1 MANIIQRRRGTTQ
14 EHEGFTGAE
23 GEITIDL
30 DKETVVVHNDVQP
43 GGYPLAREDL
53 SNVIDKVGVTQLNLS
68 EGGAGMVLQTNG
80 AGVISFTNQPDISL
94 AVVGGDVTGTVGN
107 IALGENTVGVYELK
121 LSEGQN
127 GQILQTDGAG
137 TISFTNQPDISASA
151 VGGDISGTVGNAQI
165 VADAVGPTEIDTDG
179 VEALN
184 IRDANVTEHKLATDA
199 VTTIKIK
206 DINVTDDK
214 ILSMNADKLTGQL
227 PQIDGFRV
235 LNIDPTSH
243 THAPKPYDISFLA
256 GYDIE
261 TLPVDVIEQAYGE
274 MVMAR
279 SGTFEGDVG
288 YIDTQCSG
296 TPVIVDVLIDTG
308 SGFSSIYSTRP
319 QFPVGTSP
327 MTSGTI
333 STTDFASGNRVRF
346 SVTQIGN
353 ATAGAGV
360 RFMLKCKV

>member
-165 VADAVGPTEIDTDG
+165 IPDAVGIVELDVVDGNPNDILSTDGNGALAFITPDLTVGGDLSGTLSTAQIIADAVNISKLDVNDGAEGTVVTTDG
-179 VEALN
+179 AGAMSFQRVFTETTVTPTAGQTVFPIVYMVGRIIVFLNGVKLVRDSDFTADNGTDVELTGGTA
-184 IRDANVTEHKLATDA
+184 LATED
-199 VTTIKIK
+199 
-206 DINVTDDK
+206 
-214 ILSMNADKLTGQL
+214 
-227 PQIDGFRV
+227 RV
-235 LNIDPTSH
+235 EFH
-243 THAPKPYDISFLA
+243 VF
-256 GYDIE
+256 
-261 TLPVDVIEQAYGE
+261 
-274 MVMAR
+274 
-279 SGTFEGDVG
+279 
-288 YIDTQCSG
+288 C
-296 TPVIVDVLIDTG
+296 
-308 SGFSSIYSTRP
+308 
-319 QFPVGTSP
+319 
-327 MTSGTI
+327 
-333 STTDFASGNRVRF
+333 
-346 SVTQIGN
+346 
-353 ATAGAGV
+353 
-360 RFMLKCKV
+360 

>member
-1 MANIIQRRRGTTQ
+1 V
-14 EHEGFTGAE
+14 F
-23 GEITIDL
+23 D
-30 DKETVVVHNDVQP
+30 
-43 GGYPLAREDL
+43 
-53 SNVIDKVGVTQLNLS
+53 
-68 EGGAGMVLQTNG
+68 
-80 AGVISFTNQPDISL
+80 
-94 AVVGGDVTGTVGN
+94 GDVTGTVGN
-107 IALGENTVGVYELK
+107 IAIGENTIGVYELK

-199 VTTIKIK
+199 VTTVKIK

-243 THAPKPYDISFLA
+243 THAAKPYDISFLA
-256 GYDIE
+256 GYDLE
-261 TLPVDVIEQAYGE
+261 MLPIDVVAQPYGE
-274 MVMAR
+274 MIMCR
-279 SGTFEGDVG
+279 TGTIEGAVG
-288 YIDTQCSG
+288 YIDTQCTG
-296 TPVIVDVLIDTG
+296 AAVIVDVLLDSG
-308 SGFSSIYSTRP
+308 SGFASIYSSRP
-319 QFPVGTSP
+319 EFPVSTSP
-327 MTSGTI
+327 MSSGTL
-333 STTDFASGNRVRF
+333 STTAFNSGDRLRF
-346 SVTQIGN
+346 SVTSVGSG
-353 ATAGAGV
+353 TVGAGV